1 MATRGVSLHDVSI
14 ALRPFYFAVH
24 PDRFARNPRVRKQNE
39 KSLQVFNGYL
49 NDLFPVSNTIRPTD
63 VRFSILNKENNDLQ
77 DIDITLSGTD
87 PMRIV
92 RHALESCKLSTDNIP
107 VQSFRSTPSWA
118 PSGSTQFA
126 QGINVSNIDQDLLKI
141 YLRKKKRDHPR
152 NDLGSMLRTSRDD
165 ALRKSKEAELTRLT
179 LKDDIDDIKWRT
191 GAKDVVWQMDWAE
204 SHMRRCLGNLSR
216 LLDQA
221 TPKIKD
227 TVIHALYKNVLR
239 FGRGSFVCCDGSI
252 QLGADNVPEQ
262 WEQVCLE
269 ASVRRS
275 QLPQLREAAA
285 DLRQL
290 LGGAVVIIPH
300 HKGLAQTLQQIQ
312 SLGIRLRNKEEL
324 LQELAK
330 HGQDTMVEVVTSYDE
345 LAVGQDGRLLIP
357 CNVDVASLCAFL
369 KDSAEASRSVNK
381 TMLQYMTEL
390 EVDRLDCERHLGLSS
405 LEWELG
411 MRPDEVLQCV
421 RRLREVDDETRQNLR
436 GLGIKLSFNPNVFV
450 MSDGRISVPLNW
462 I

>member
-1 MATRGVSLHDVSI
+1 MRPRGLSLHDVSI

-24 PDRFARNPRVRKQNE
+24 PDRFARNPKVREQNE

-63 VRFSILNKENNDLQ
+63 VRFSIIDKENNDLQ
-77 DIDITLSGTD
+77 DIRITLSGTD

-92 RHALESCKLSTDNIP
+92 KQALESCKLSTKDIP
-107 VQSFRSTPSWA
+107 SQRLKDTFSWA
-118 PSGSTQFA
+118 PSGSSLGDNGFRSA
-126 QGINVSNIDQDLLKI
+126 NIEQDLLKL
-141 YLRKKKRDHPR
+141 YLQRKRREHAR

-165 ALRKSKEAELTRLT
+165 ALRKSKEAELMRLT

-216 LLDQA
+216 LLDHSSS
-221 TPKIKD
+221 KVKD

-239 FGRGSFVCCDGSI
+239 FGRGSYVCCDGSI

-262 WEQVCLE
+262 WEQVCME
-269 ASVRRS
+269 ASVRRA
-275 QLPQLREAAA
+275 QLPQLRNAAA

-290 LGGAVVIIPH
+290 LGGAIVIITH
-300 HKGLAQTLQQIQ
+300 HNGLAQSLQQIN
-312 SLGIRLRNKEEL
+312 SLGIRVRSREDL
-324 LQELAK
+324 LPELAK
-330 HGQDTMVEVVTSYDE
+330 HGKDTMVEVVTSYDE

-357 CNVDVASLCAFL
+357 CNVDIAALCSFL
-369 KDSAEASRSVNK
+369 KDSAETSRSVNK
-381 TMLQYMTEL
+381 TMLQHMTEL
-390 EVDRLDCERHLGLSS
+390 EVDRQDCERHLCLSS
-405 LEWELG
+405 LEWEHG

-421 RRLREVDDETRQNLR
+421 RRLRDVDEETRQNLR
-436 GLGIKLSFNPNVFV
+436 GLGIKLSLNPNVFV
-450 MSDGRISVPLNW
+450 MSDGRISIPLNW